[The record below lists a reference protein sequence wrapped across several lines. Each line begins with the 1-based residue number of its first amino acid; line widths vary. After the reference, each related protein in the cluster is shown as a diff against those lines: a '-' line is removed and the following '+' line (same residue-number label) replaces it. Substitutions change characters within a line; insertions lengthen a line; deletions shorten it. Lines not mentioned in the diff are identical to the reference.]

1 MLSFITFKD
10 APEQLE
16 IIADEQG
23 INELIEYLEFV
34 KKSKDHMH
42 LIEGNEL
49 DKYQVEGQRRNK
61 TLSAK
66 HVRIEYNSEES
77 WKKIK

>member
-23 INELIEYLEFV
+23 INDLISYLEDI
-34 KKSKDHMH
+34 KKQKDHLH
-42 LIEGNEL
+42 LTIDTEL
-49 DKYQVEGQRRNK
+49 NQYPIGEARKGK
-61 TLSAK
+61 TLYAK
-66 HVRIEYNSEES
+66 QVRLQYAES
-77 WKKIK
+77 ITWI